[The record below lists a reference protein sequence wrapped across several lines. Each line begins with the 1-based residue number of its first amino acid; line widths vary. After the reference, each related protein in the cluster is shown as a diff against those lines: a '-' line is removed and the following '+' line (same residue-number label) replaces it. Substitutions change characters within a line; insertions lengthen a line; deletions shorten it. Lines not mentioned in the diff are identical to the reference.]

1 MDCPT
6 GVQNG
11 ANLNGKHPVILEKV
25 NLGAE
30 SIAVDGEWDELQEC
44 NTTLTLWDNVYISN
58 LAQKRFTS

>member
-44 NTTLTLWDNVYISN
+44 NTTLTL
-58 LAQKRFTS
+58 